1 MSAFNTVALL
11 LCPGIGLVALAI
23 GLLARRYS
31 PSALVVGLTGL
42 LALTTAAT
50 WIAAAGPT
58 TYATQRDKL
67 MTDNEELKGAIARKQ
82 TELEDA
88 RKQTREPEA
97 RTLPTGHQPPNI
109 EVERLASELRTEQSN
124 RAEAQRYAADADRR
138 AAAATASVAEL
149 EKKVREAQNG
159 KAEAEHRAALLD
171 EKLRAVQLMPPAPR
185 PPDLP
190 SIRRKLTD
198 GDRPYYATQAE
209 RELIPGAKGTWY
221 AVRLLQGGRDWN
233 FADRQFV
240 LADATG
246 IKASTVR
253 LRDDV
258 LLPLSQAG
266 QNWRLFVRGAADAR
280 RVAGPVGRE
289 IFYLPRLSDGTHSPE
304 PRGKRVTVPVQN
316 EELPT
321 LRADWLR
328 EIVQPII
335 ATVGTGDIEILEN
348 PPQPEHGRTAELILF
363 VEW

>member
-1 MSAFNTVALL
+1 MSAFSTITLL
-11 LCPGIGLVALAI
+11 FPGIGLVALAI

-31 PSALVVGLTGL
+31 HSVLVVGLTGL

-50 WIAAAGPT
+50 WITVAGLTPNAA
-58 TYATQRDKL
+58 QHDKL
-67 MTDNEELKGAIARKQ
+67 MTDNEELKGALATKQ
-82 TELEDA
+82 AELEDA
-88 RKQTREPEA
+88 RKQAREPAERA
-97 RTLPTGHQPPNI
+97 LP
-109 EVERLASELRTEQSN
+109 TEQSN
-124 RAEAQRYAADADRR
+124 RAEAQRYAADADQR

-149 EKKVREAQNG
+149 EEKVREAQNG
-159 KAEAEHRAALLD
+159 KAEAEHRSALLD
-171 EKLRAVQLMPPAPR
+171 EKLRAVPLAPPAPR

-190 SIRRKLTD
+190 SVRRKLTD
-198 GDRPYYATQAE
+198 GDRQYYASQEE
-209 RELIPGAKGTWY
+209 RELIRETKGTWY

-246 IKASTVR
+246 IKASAIR

-289 IFYLPRLSDGTHSPE
+289 LSYLPRLSDGTYSPE
-304 PRGKRVTVPVQN
+304 LRGKRVTVPVQN
-316 EELPT
+316 EVLPT

-328 EIVQPII
+328 EIVQQVFG
-335 ATVGTGDIEILEN
+335 AVGTNNIDILEN
-348 PPQPEHGRTAELILF
+348 RPLPEHGRTAELVLY